1 MLDNKNFFSED
12 VTRREFIKQG
22 ILGLMGTGIALS
34 GLDMLFGKDVFAA
47 FDADPAEKI
56 GRMYFRKLG
65 KTGLKI
71 SEIGMNGGI
80 LKDPSVLSFAMDA
93 GLNYIE
99 TGPEYSQGEA
109 ERTLGKVLKLRR
121 EEIIVA
127 TKWKV
132 FEEYRVKELE
142 TSLNDSLKRLNTDFV
157 DIIQVWGTRRKT
169 QVNHEPIFEAFQK
182 LKEQGKVRH
191 LGITVH
197 MNVVELCDEIIANGQ
212 YEQMTVAY
220 HYDNHEEI
228 DPVLIKAA
236 QNDIGFVA
244 QFIDSGME
252 KISGPHK
259 GTSRGVLEW
268 MLKNKYLT
276 SAIDYMNTIAEV
288 DELLQVPRII
298 RQ

>member
-142 TSLNDSLKRLNTDFV
+142 TSLNDSLKRLNTDYI

-220 HYDNHEEI
+220 H
-228 DPVLIKAA
+228 
-236 QNDIGFVA
+236 
-244 QFIDSGME
+244 
-252 KISGPHK
+252 
-259 GTSRGVLEW
+259 
-268 MLKNKYLT
+268 
-276 SAIDYMNTIAEV
+276 
-288 DELLQVPRII
+288 
-298 RQ
+298 